1 MARIEHIKHR
11 LERWGKWC
19 TERESG
25 GQGYPSQSSFL
36 RIGGVIGGLCGAI
49 TGIDIEC
56 GETHDAVLSLR
67 HTRPE
72 LYRCLDLVYKESKAY
87 KVAAGLMH
95 KNESSVRSYL
105 DQADKAVDSWLREK
119 HDKIKAVQTFALEK

>member
-36 RIGGVIGGLCGAI
+36 RIGGVIGGICGAI
-49 TGIDIEC
+49 TGADIEC
-56 GETHDAVLSLR
+56 GKTHDAVLSLR
-67 HTRPE
+67 YTRPE
-72 LYRCLDLVYKESKAY
+72 LYRCLELVYKESKAY
-87 KVAAGLMH
+87 KAAAELMH

-105 DQADKAVDSWLREK
+105 EQADKAVDLWLREK
-119 HDKIKAVQTFALEK
+119 HDKIKAVQTFAQIK